1 MSSGGFLHDA
11 FERAGLTGWE
21 RLAEAIATELVED
34 QNARL
39 EEAGNTSNERVR
51 LGQVFVDLTVT
62 RAPMVREGGAASGF
76 PFLAAVAAEMPQLMG
91 DWQIHGPEDENPEP
105 CIPGRMLLVGGP
117 GQGKSTLVQHL
128 VQGHRRLCVQGLDAV
143 ARVVG
148 AADAVRDDV
157 KERKSE
163 HVPPRVRL
171 PMVVTLARF
180 AGWCAK
186 GQETPDPMVLVRY
199 LAREVWRDAVRVGA
213 LERLLRAVPWLL
225 VLDGLDEVPAK
236 RDRAIALEC
245 IESFFN
251 AYEGCTPEPLV
262 IATTRPQ
269 GWGGEFAGFLPL
281 YLREFDLEESLTYAA
296 SVALARY
303 PTQPRRRER
312 IDERLRSSA
321 KDETVAQ
328 LLRTPLLT
336 AIMTLLVAEE
346 GQAPRLRWEVF
357 QRFYETIYNREV
369 GRGTALS
376 SVLAAQR
383 PIVHELHRHA
393 GLVLHAIDE
402 RDGGSNAAVS
412 RDWLRMAARRLME
425 VEDGSDEER
434 VREVDELIDAVEQR
448 LVLLVEREEGRFS
461 YELRSF
467 QEFMAAWALTTGTDA
482 HVEARF
488 KRIASFAI
496 WRNVLLLA
504 MGRLFFER
512 SPQREQLS
520 LGLCDWL
527 HSNDADPFAENS
539 AKMLAFDILMDGLAA
554 HSPRIQLNL
563 ESRFDSE
570 KVFEGFEDGHAGL
583 ADASV
588 WSSLGLPAPS
598 PEELTSPEFDALLA
612 AASMRALSEEIVSFD
627 EVHLTNLR
635 CLAEAHVA
643 TLDRPTD
650 RGQWLVFLG
659 ENGSGKSTLLRA
671 MALAL
676 SDRDNARTALKDA
689 RAFYVRHDATHGTCT
704 VHLRGRRF
712 NLTIRRHDDAE
723 TADPNGFH
731 GELPW
736 VVAYGCRRGGA
747 LGDRDAKRAQTP
759 YANVATL
766 FDDDRG
772 LVDVAAWIT
781 LQEAASANDPG
792 AKRAYDAVTR
802 ALGDAIGYR
811 FLPAKKDGL
820 WVAPKAGGEA
830 VQFSSLSD
838 GYLTMAGW
846 IGDLLVRFVQRH
858 RDLPALP
865 DDFPKHMT
873 GVVLIDEIDQ
883 NLHPRWQVRVIQ
895 DVRRLFERMTFV
907 VTTHNPLTLAGAR
920 KEEVFLLARREGGRY
935 EVEPAQFDPRLRT
948 GTELFSKFF
957 GIDGIFPNELGRA
970 LHRYGTLAGNPYR
983 SDAEDAELTEIRERL
998 AREGVVPDYEP
1009 EAREKGA

>member
-1 MSSGGFLHDA
+1 MTTGGFLFDA
-11 FERAGLTGWE
+11 FERAGLLGWE
-21 RLAEAIATELVED
+21 RLAEAIATEFVED

-39 EEAGNTSNERVR
+39 EEAGQTSNERVR

-62 RAPMVREGGAASGF
+62 RALVDRDGDATSAF
-76 PFLAAVAAEMPQLMG
+76 PFLTAAAAEMPQLAG
-91 DWQIHGPEDENPEP
+91 DWQIHRPTEESPEP

-128 VQGHRRLCVQGLDAV
+128 VQGHRRKCVDGTGAV
-143 ARVVG
+143 GRVVG
-148 AADAVRDDV
+148 AMDAVRDDV
-157 KERKSE
+157 KERNPK
-163 HVPPRVRL
+163 HLPARVRL
-171 PMVVTLARF
+171 PLVVTLARF
-180 AGWCAK
+180 AAWCAK
-186 GQETPDPMVLVRY
+186 GQETPDPTVLVRY
-199 LAREVWRDAVRVGA
+199 VAREIWRDAVRVDA
-213 LERLLRAVPWLL
+213 LEKLLRATPWLL

-251 AYEGCTPEPLV
+251 AYEGCIPEPLV

-281 YLREFDLEESLTYAA
+281 YLREFELEESLTYAA
-296 SVALARY
+296 SVTLARY

-312 IDERLRSSA
+312 IDERLRASA
-321 KDETVAQ
+321 KDPTVAQ

-369 GRGTALS
+369 ARDTVLS
-376 SVLAAQR
+376 RVLASQR
-383 PIVHELHRHA
+383 PIVNEMHRHV
-393 GLVLHAIDE
+393 GLVLHTIDE
-402 RDGGSNAAVS
+402 RDGGSNAGVS
-412 RDWLRMAARRLME
+412 REWLRMAARRLME
-425 VEDGSDEER
+425 VEDDPDDEQSHEA
-434 VREVDELIDAVEQR
+434 DDLIDAVEQR
-448 LVLLVEREEGRFS
+448 LVLLVERESGRFS
-461 YELRSF
+461 YELQSL
-467 QEFMAAWALTTGTDA
+467 QEFMAAWALTTGSDA
-482 HVEARF
+482 HIEARF
-488 KRIASFAI
+488 KHVALYAH

-512 SPQREQLS
+512 SPLRERLS

-527 HSNDADPFAENS
+527 RDNDEDPYSKNS
-539 AKMLAFDILMDGLAA
+539 EKMLAVDILMDGLAE
-554 HSPRIQLNL
+554 HSQRIVVDL
-563 ESRFDSE
+563 ESRFDAE
-570 KVFEGFEDGHAGL
+570 RVFVGFYDGGSSL
-583 ADASV
+583 ADPAV
-588 WSSLGLPAPS
+588 WASLGLPAPS
-598 PEELTSPEFDALLA
+598 PQEPTPPEMAALLA
-612 AASMRALSEEIVSFD
+612 TAQQLTDEIVTFE
-627 EVHLTNLR
+627 EVQLTNLR
-635 CLAEAHVA
+635 CLADVHF
-643 TLDRPTD
+643 TSLDRPTD

-671 MALAL
+671 LALAL
-676 SDRDNARTALKDA
+676 TDRDNARTALKDA

-712 NLTIRRHDDAE
+712 NLTIRRHDDGE

-802 ALGDAIGYR
+802 SLGDAIGYR

-820 WVAPKAGGEA
+820 WVEPKAGGEA

-920 KEEVFLLARREGGRY
+920 KEEVFLLTRRDGGRY

-983 SDAEDAELTEIRERL
+983 SDDEDAELTEIRQRL